1 MKQSVVYWYVARVKY
16 RTEKKIKNFLEEKGI
31 AHYIPFQEG
40 KPMIPCMVFIR
51 TDYRQ
56 ALALPVESGYMIDY
70 LYDVD
75 TKKFQVIPDK
85 QMQDF
90 MFLLNFQEGTIR
102 IHNTVHTKKWDRVR
116 VIKGEFAGIEGEL
129 VRIKGHKRV
138 VVRMEGMFSMATGY
152 IPGENLER
160 I

>member
-1 MKQSVVYWYVARVKY
+1 
-16 RTEKKIKNFLEEKGI
+16 
-31 AHYIPFQEG
+31 
-40 KPMIPCMVFIR
+40 MVFIR

-56 ALALPVESGYMIDY
+56 VLALPAESGYMISY
-70 LYDVD
+70 IYDTD

-102 IHNTVHTKKWDRVR
+102 IQNTVHTKKWDRVR

-138 VVRMEGMFSMATGY
+138 MVRMEGMFSMATSY
-152 IPGENLER
+152 IFREYLEK